1 MYRHGEKIILN
12 FLIDSSTK
20 IIKLLGMS
28 QREAKKEVVKFKNFD
43 RCMDYVRNVV
53 YPLIDYAKDK

>member
-1 MYRHGEKIILN
+1 
-12 FLIDSSTK
+12 
-20 IIKLLGMS
+20 MS